1 MQTRTL
7 IKDTAT
13 VARVTE
19 LTEGDTY
26 RRLIPK
32 STYEST
38 KIAVGVVTGVLN
50 NGESLAITALEVKE
64 GYGSEVEVKVFDA
77 DQDLALFP
85 ADHTEVLEILGSAQ
99 NYQRSAVE
107 RAEKA
112 LGEARDKEDRLN
124 KVVRLIDLA
133 QRADQLASGAPAPSA
148 DQITDDQA

>member
-1 MQTRTL
+1 METRTL

-13 VARVTE
+13 VARVTA

-32 STYEST
+32 SAYEST

-50 NGESLAITALEVKE
+50 NGETIALTALEVKE

-77 DQDLALFP
+77 ETDLALFP
-85 ADHTEVLEILGSAQ
+85 ADHTEALEILSSAQ
-99 NYQRSAVE
+99 DYQRRSVE

-112 LGEARDKEDRLN
+112 LEDARDKEERLD

-133 QRADQLASGAPAPSA
+133 QRADRAVEAGDA
-148 DQITDDQA
+148 

>member
-1 MQTRTL
+1 METRTL

-13 VARVTE
+13 VARVTA
-19 LTEGDTY
+19 LIEGDTY

-32 STYEST
+32 STYEGT

-50 NGESLAITALEVKE
+50 NGETIALTALEVKE

-77 DQDLALFP
+77 ETDLALFP
-85 ADHTEVLEILGSAQ
+85 ADHDEALEILSSAQ
-99 NYQRSAVE
+99 DYQRRSVE

-112 LGEARDKEDRLN
+112 LEDARDKEERLG

-133 QRADQLASGAPAPSA
+133 LQADRSIDANGHEA
-148 DQITDDQA
+148 

>member
-1 MQTRTL
+1 METRTL

-13 VARVTE
+13 VARVTA
-19 LTEGDTY
+19 LIEGDTY

-32 STYEST
+32 TTYEST

-50 NGESLAITALEVKE
+50 NGEQVALTALEVKE

-77 DQDLALFP
+77 ETDLALFP
-85 ADHTEVLEILGSAQ
+85 ADHIEVLEILSSAQ
-99 NYQRSAVE
+99 DYQRRSVE

-112 LGEARDKEDRLN
+112 LEDARDKEERLD

-133 QRADQLASGAPAPSA
+133 QRADRAVEAGDA
-148 DQITDDQA
+148 

>member
-1 MQTRTL
+1 METRTL

-13 VARVTE
+13 VARVTQ

-32 STYEST
+32 TAYEGT

-50 NGESLAITALEVKE
+50 NGETIALTALEVKE

-77 DQDLALFP
+77 DTDLALFP
-85 ADHTEVLEILGSAQ
+85 ADHAEALEILSAAQ
-99 NYQRSAVE
+99 VYQRGAVE

-112 LGEARDKEDRLN
+112 LADTRDKEERLD

-133 QRADQLASGAPAPSA
+133 QRADRSVEA
-148 DQITDDQA
+148 

>member
-1 MQTRTL
+1 METRTL

-13 VARVTE
+13 VARVTA
-19 LTEGDTY
+19 LIEGDTY

-32 STYEST
+32 STYEPT

-50 NGESLAITALEVKE
+50 NGEQVAITALEVKE

-77 DQDLALFP
+77 ETDLALFP
-85 ADHTEVLEILGSAQ
+85 ADHAEALEILAAAQ
-99 NYQRSAVE
+99 DHQRRAVE

-112 LGEARDKEDRLN
+112 LEEARDKEERLG

-133 QRADQLASGAPAPSA
+133 QKADRAVEAGDA
-148 DQITDDQA
+148 

>member
-1 MQTRTL
+1 METRTL

-13 VARVTE
+13 VARVTA

-50 NGESLAITALEVKE
+50 NGESVALTALEVKE
-64 GYGSEVEVKVFDA
+64 GYGSEVEVKVFEA
-77 DQDLALFP
+77 DTDLALFP
-85 ADHTEVLEILGSAQ
+85 ADPAEVLEILGNAQ

-107 RAEKA
+107 RAEKS
-112 LGEARDKEDRLN
+112 LGEAREKEDRLN
-124 KVVRLIDLA
+124 KVVARIQEATQSELEEDRTRLTVD
-133 QRADQLASGAPAPSA
+133 STHP
-148 DQITDDQA
+148 

>member
-1 MQTRTL
+1 METRTL

-13 VARVTE
+13 VARVTA
-19 LTEGDTY
+19 LIEGDTY

-38 KIAVGVVTGVLN
+38 RIAVGVVTGVLN
-50 NGESLAITALEVKE
+50 NGEQVAITALEVKE

-77 DQDLALFP
+77 ETDLALFP
-85 ADHTEVLEILGSAQ
+85 ADHDEALEILAAAQ
-99 NYQRSAVE
+99 DYQRRSVE

-112 LGEARDKEDRLN
+112 LEDARDKEERLG

-133 QRADQLASGAPAPSA
+133 QRADVEAGRPHPIA
-148 DQITDDQA
+148 DSPQA

>member
-1 MQTRTL
+1 METRTL

-13 VARVTE
+13 VARVTA
-19 LTEGDTY
+19 LIEGDTY

-32 STYEST
+32 STYEGT

-50 NGESLAITALEVKE
+50 NGETIALTALEVKE

-77 DQDLALFP
+77 ETDLALFP
-85 ADHTEVLEILGSAQ
+85 ADHDEALEILAAAQ
-99 NYQRSAVE
+99 DHQRRSVE

-112 LGEARDKEDRLN
+112 LEDARDKEERLG

-133 QRADQLASGAPAPSA
+133 QKADRAVEAGDA
-148 DQITDDQA
+148 

>member
-1 MQTRTL
+1 MQTQTL

-13 VARVTE
+13 VARVTQ

-32 STYEST
+32 STYEGT

-50 NGESLAITALEVKE
+50 NGETIALTALEVKE

-77 DQDLALFP
+77 DTDLALFP
-85 ADHTEVLEILGSAQ
+85 ADHTEVLEILSAAQ

-112 LGEARDKEDRLN
+112 LGDARDKEERLN

-133 QRADQLASGAPAPSA
+133 QRADRAVEAGDA
-148 DQITDDQA
+148 

>member
-1 MQTRTL
+1 MQTQTL

-13 VARVTE
+13 VARVTQ

-32 STYEST
+32 STYEGT

-50 NGESLAITALEVKE
+50 NGETIALTALEVKE

-77 DQDLALFP
+77 ETDLALFP
-85 ADHTEVLEILGSAQ
+85 ADHTEVLEILAAAQ
-99 NYQRSAVE
+99 DFQRRAVE
-107 RAEKA
+107 RAERE
-112 LGEARDKEDRLN
+112 LGTAREKEERLS

-133 QRADQLASGAPAPSA
+133 QQADRSIDANGHEA
-148 DQITDDQA
+148 

>member
-1 MQTRTL
+1 METRTL

-13 VARVTE
+13 VARVTA
-19 LTEGDTY
+19 LIEGDTY

-50 NGESLAITALEVKE
+50 NGEAVAITALEVKE

-77 DQDLALFP
+77 ETDLALFP
-85 ADHTEVLEILGSAQ
+85 ADHDEALEILAAAQ
-99 NYQRSAVE
+99 DSQRRSVE

-112 LGEARDKEDRLN
+112 LEDARDKEERLG

-133 QRADQLASGAPAPSA
+133 QKADRSIDANGHEV
-148 DQITDDQA
+148 